1 MAMNQAPVGS
11 SSARAAWWLGGLLA
25 MVSIWGHWQVIG
37 TADPNAANQLRE
49 VSTWS
54 VAGLWPYLEAAPE
67 GLRLHATGL
76 VIGFLLSSLVVWIV
90 FWRGVTRRTDS

>member
-1 MAMNQAPVGS
+1 
-11 SSARAAWWLGGLLA
+11 

-90 FWRGVTRRTDS
+90 LWRGVTRRTGS